1 MSRVSMNYNNSIAQ
15 VTPVCYCYLCVSIL
29 RALNEIKIPIWRQTI
44 TYFEQ
49 LGLRGGRVFF
59 SNMVLKQLL
68 FILCSSRI
76 EIFRE
81 IAIIYKKFVK
91 PIYFTKDD
99 FTEVSKKHYNNFTRR
114 TENSAKTNDIEFC
127 ALFYFHEKKR
137 D

>member
-68 FILCSSRI
+68 FISASSRN

-81 IAIIYKKFVK
+81 IAIIYKNSWNQ
-91 PIYFTKDD
+91 FTLEDD
-99 FTEVSKKHYNNFTRR
+99 FTKFSKKKTSISR
-114 TENSAKTNDIEFC
+114 EKQKNSVKTMTLIFSLC
-127 ALFYFHEKKR
+127 FIFPKKKK